1 MRHDGAL
8 RANGRLLLG
17 VSSAYAATTLGALLA
32 LDLETLA
39 AFSGAA
45 KLAAVGITSALVYSV
60 LSAMLYDISPA
71 VRRLYFLSQIA
82 IVFCIVGN
90 FAIIY
95 AGAGVEDPS
104 KMRDGFDYLYFSMV
118 TFTTL
123 GYGDI
128 RPAPD
133 FRLIA
138 AWQAMFGFFYV
149 PIVLS
154 ELVTHMRRD

>member
-8 RANGRLLLG
+8 RTNGRILLAG
-17 VSSAYAATTLGALLA
+17 STGYAATTLGLLLA

-39 AFSGAA
+39 ALSQPA
-45 KLAAVGITSALVYSV
+45 KMAAVGITSALVYSV
-60 LSAMLYDISPA
+60 LSAMMYDISPT
-71 VRRLYFLSQIA
+71 VRRLFFLSQIA

-95 AGAGVEDPS
+95 AGGGVEDPS

-154 ELVTHMRRD
+154 ELVSHMRRD